1 MKINQLK
8 YTEEQ
13 IKLFG
18 EYYKQGYSL
27 KETSE
32 KFNVNYHT
40 LKQNLI
46 RFGYRNPK
54 KKLDHQRV
62 EKICYFDSIDT
73 PEKAYILGFLFS
85 DGYISRTPYGIS
97 IGLALQSS
105 DKYILEYIKQEW
117 GIKNKIS
124 EYKNSVKLQT
134 TDRYLYSR
142 LLELGI
148 YEDKFHKDFVIPN
161 IKESLI
167 NSFILGYF
175 DGDGCITIKSTGY
188 VSISICCNSRMF
200 LESVQSY
207 LIQQNIFSRPITTE
221 HRAKHPLYVLYITK
235 RKDQN
240 AFKDLIYRNSTIF
253 LKRKYNKFLQIPR

>member
-1 MKINQLK
+1 MVWEITVNQLK

-54 KKLDHQRV
+54 KKLDHQR
-62 EKICYFDSIDT
+62 
-73 PEKAYILGFLFS
+73 KAYILGFLFS

-105 DKYILEYIKQEW
+105 DKYILEYIKQE
-117 GIKNKIS
+117 
-124 EYKNSVKLQT
+124 
-134 TDRYLYSR
+134 
-142 LLELGI
+142 
-148 YEDKFHKDFVIPN
+148 
-161 IKESLI
+161 
-167 NSFILGYF
+167 
-175 DGDGCITIKSTGY
+175 
-188 VSISICCNSRMF
+188 
-200 LESVQSY
+200 
-207 LIQQNIFSRPITTE
+207 
-221 HRAKHPLYVLYITK
+221 
-235 RKDQN
+235 
-240 AFKDLIYRNSTIF
+240 
-253 LKRKYNKFLQIPR
+253 

>member
-85 DGYISRTPYGIS
+85 DGYISRTPYG
-97 IGLALQSS
+97 
-105 DKYILEYIKQEW
+105 
-117 GIKNKIS
+117 
-124 EYKNSVKLQT
+124 T
-134 TDRYLYSR
+134 
-142 LLELGI
+142 
-148 YEDKFHKDFVIPN
+148 
-161 IKESLI
+161 
-167 NSFILGYF
+167 SF
-175 DGDGCITIKSTGY
+175 TI
-188 VSISICCNSRMF
+188 IW
-200 LESVQSY
+200 
-207 LIQQNIFSRPITTE
+207 
-221 HRAKHPLYVLYITK
+221 
-235 RKDQN
+235 
-240 AFKDLIYRNSTIF
+240 
-253 LKRKYNKFLQIPR
+253 

>member
-54 KKLDHQRV
+54 KKLD
-62 EKICYFDSIDT
+62 
-73 PEKAYILGFLFS
+73 
-85 DGYISRTPYGIS
+85 
-97 IGLALQSS
+97 
-105 DKYILEYIKQEW
+105 
-117 GIKNKIS
+117 
-124 EYKNSVKLQT
+124 
-134 TDRYLYSR
+134 
-142 LLELGI
+142 
-148 YEDKFHKDFVIPN
+148 
-161 IKESLI
+161 
-167 NSFILGYF
+167 
-175 DGDGCITIKSTGY
+175 
-188 VSISICCNSRMF
+188 
-200 LESVQSY
+200 
-207 LIQQNIFSRPITTE
+207 
-221 HRAKHPLYVLYITK
+221 
-235 RKDQN
+235 QN